1 VVPDLIGILHS
12 CSWFLRVVPD
22 LIGILHSVFRVVPDL
37 IGILHS
43 VFRVAPDLI
52 GIQLLVRNHPE
63 TLCSIPIKSGTTL
76 RNEEPLCSIPF
87 PTLLIILNLKA
98 FS

>member
-1 VVPDLIGILHS
+1 
-12 CSWFLRVVPD
+12 VVPD

-43 VFRVAPDLI
+43 VFRVVPDLI
-52 GIQLLVRNHPE
+52 GILHSVSGWF

-76 RNEEPLCSIPF
+76 THYVVYL
-87 PTLLIILNLKA
+87 LNLEPP
-98 FS
+98 